1 MTKEDFAGKINL
13 DIKKMLSYE
22 SKDEE
27 KNNDKGNI
35 GYDTQFDLIKHSF
48 TVYPSRELQL
58 EDVAT
63 RLSLLDL
70 FYTTNFNRFVEFGLH
85 QLANVIWNLCEDPN
99 GFHSDATLVDKVEKF
114 VRDCSDPNKK
124 AEDNEVFKQLLDD
137 SVKFGLVRVEEEKE
151 EEKEGVP
158 IGNGAQSLV
167 SKYLFFLLENNKSSN
182 LLGFPIYDSIA
193 KNLQNPML
201 KKLGIKVQSDNSVIG
216 YVKKMSAILDCLMH
230 SANNGVWQLQN
241 SRCNTRFGLLDYF
254 LWRVGKCGTF
264 SFSLLWS
271 NVEKK
276 KYYITAKNLQKK
288 LKNSVSP
295 QNTKDFDHL
304 PSRFKDWYNVYISI
318 KR

>member
-271 NVEKK
+271 NVEK
-276 KYYITAKNLQKK
+276 YDYITAKKSQD
-288 LKNSVSP
+288 SDSP
-295 QNTKDFDHL
+295 QNTEDFDFL
-304 PSRFKDWYNVYISI
+304 PPRFKDWYNVYISI